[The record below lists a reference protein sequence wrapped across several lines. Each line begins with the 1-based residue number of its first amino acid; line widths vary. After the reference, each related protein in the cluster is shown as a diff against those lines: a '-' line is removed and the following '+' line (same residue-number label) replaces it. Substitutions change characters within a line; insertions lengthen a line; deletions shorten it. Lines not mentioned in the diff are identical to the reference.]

1 MFERYTER
9 ARRVLFFARYEASQ
23 LGSISIETEHLLLGL
38 IREGKGLTSR
48 IFARSH
54 LSLESIRKEIEGRT
68 VFREKV
74 STSVEIPF
82 SAETK
87 RVLQFAAEEADRLLH
102 NYIGTEHLLL
112 GILREERSVAATI
125 LMEKGMR
132 LNTVR
137 EDIVALLNE
146 KTTLT
151 RVKETP
157 LLAEFSRDLTE
168 AAMKNQLDPLVG
180 RHIEIER
187 VQQVLCR
194 RTKNNAV
201 LIGEPGVGKTA
212 IVEGLAQ
219 KIVYGDVPH
228 FLADKRLLA
237 LDISLIVAGTKY
249 RGQFEE
255 RLKAIMK
262 ELTENPN
269 IIVFI
274 DELHTLVGAG
284 SAEGSLDAANI
295 LKPALSRGEIRCIGA
310 TTPSEYRK
318 YIEKDRS
325 LERRFQAIKVDP
337 PNERETIE
345 VLMGVKDR
353 YETFHHVEYT
363 TEAIEAAVYQ
373 SSRYITDRFLP
384 DKAIDLVDEAGARAK
399 LREAGYSEEFGEINR
414 SIRVAVEQMETAVSE
429 KNFEKAQFYREQ
441 EVQARENLQ
450 FVREKFDVKS
460 STRRVVVGKGEIDEV
475 VSKWTGVPL
484 TSINQDEGDKLLHME
499 DALHNRVI
507 SQDAA
512 ISALSRAIRRSR
524 AGLKSPN
531 RPVGSF
537 IFLGPTGVGK
547 TELARAIANFLF
559 GSDHALI
566 RFDMSE
572 YMEKH
577 SVSKL
582 IGSPPGYVGHE
593 EGGQLTEKVKRNPY
607 SVVLLDEVEK
617 AHPDL
622 FNILLQVFEDGH
634 LTDGLGNRVN
644 FKNTIIIMTSNIG
657 ARFIQKKASLGFQSA
672 DSGVI
677 SPQRQRHGARRGEED
692 VQPGVHQPHRRD
704 HRLRGALGRR
714 PPDHHQAAREA
725 GERQPGRP
733 PAPPRARAGSHR
745 LDHRADV
752 QGSLV
757 RRPSAAPRDPALYR
771 GSAVRGAHPR
781 APQGGRHP
789 GVPRCG
795 EPGVPSGRR
804 DRERPPAGLTRLRMG
819 GPCHGYGA
827 ASARPLGSLARL
839 RSSKLM
845 AWPLPGP
852 SVRAAAGR
860 SQPPIMRVFALL
872 LVALAAAGEVR
883 AQTPPAGT
891 PVRPGPV
898 RRRRAIFPRRSAA
911 RPSRRPAGCP
921 RPAPA
926 RSSTRSCSASRSRA
940 EAP

>member
-54 LSLESIRKEIEGRT
+54 LSLENIRKEIEGRT

-82 SAETK
+82 STETK
-87 RVLQFAAEEADRLLH
+87 RVLQHAAEEADRLLH

-112 GILREERSVAATI
+112 GILREDRSVAASI
-125 LMEKGMR
+125 LSEKGMR
-132 LNTVR
+132 LSGVR
-137 EDIVALLNE
+137 EDIVQLLSE

-180 RHIEIER
+180 RRVELER

-219 KIVYGDVPH
+219 RIVCGDLPH
-228 FLADKRLLA
+228 FLADKRMLA

-325 LERRFQAIKVDP
+325 LERRFQSIRVDP
-337 PNERETIE
+337 PSEAEALEI
-345 VLMGVKDR
+345 LMGVKDR
-353 YETFHHVEYT
+353 YETFHHVTYT
-363 TEAIEAAVYQ
+363 KEAIEAAVSQ
-373 SSRYITDRFLP
+373 SSRYISDRFLP
-384 DKAIDLVDEAGARAK
+384 DKAIDLVDEAGACAK
-399 LREAGYSEEFGEINR
+399 LREAGYSEEFSEINK
-414 SIRVAVEQMETAVSE
+414 SIRVAVEQMENATAQKDYE
-429 KNFEKAQFYREQ
+429 RAQFFREQ
-441 EVQARENLQ
+441 EVLARENLQ

-460 STRRVVVGKGEIDEV
+460 GARHVEVGKTEIDEV
-475 VSKWTGVPL
+475 VSKWTGVPIA
-484 TSINQDEGDKLLHME
+484 SVNQDEGAKLLNME
-499 DALHNRVI
+499 DHLHKRVI
-507 SQDAA
+507 SQELA
-512 ISALSRAIRRSR
+512 ISALARAIRRSR

-537 IFLGPTGVGK
+537 VFLGPTGVGK
-547 TELARAIANFLF
+547 TELARALANFLF
-559 GSDHALI
+559 GSDTALI

-593 EGGQLTEKVKRNPY
+593 EGGQLTEKVKRHPY
-607 SVVLLDEVEK
+607 SVVLLDEIEK

-634 LTDGLGNRVN
+634 LTDGLGNRVD
-644 FKNTIIIMTSNIG
+644 FKNTIVIMTSNIG
-657 ARFIQKKASLGFQSA
+657 ARYIQKRASVGFQSP
-672 DSGVI
+672 DVKNV
-677 SPQRQRHGARRGEED
+677 QRSVSEMVLSEVKRTFNPEFINRVDEIIVFEALLDDDLRRIMEMLVAQLNRH
-692 VQPGVHQPHRRD
+692 
-704 HRLRGALGRR
+704 LI
-714 PPDHHQAAREA
+714 
-725 GERQPGRP
+725 
-733 PAPPRARAGSHR
+733 
-745 LDHRADV
+745 
-752 QGSLV
+752 
-757 RRPSAAPRDPALYR
+757 
-771 GSAVRGAHPR
+771 
-781 APQGGRHP
+781 
-789 GVPRCG
+789 
-795 EPGVPSGRR
+795 
-804 DRERPPAGLTRLRMG
+804 DRELRVSLTPEVIDWIIEKTCEDRS
-819 GPCHGYGA
+819 YG
-827 ASARPLGSLARL
+827 ARPL
-839 RSSKLM
+839 
-845 AWPLPGP
+845 
-852 SVRAAAGR
+852 
-860 SQPPIMRVFALL
+860 
-872 LVALAAAGEVR
+872 
-883 AQTPPAGT
+883 
-891 PVRPGPV
+891 
-898 RRRRAIFPRRSAA
+898 RRAIQRYVEDPLSEELIRGHLKNGDIEVYLDGGVLTYRQAGQSLEGRRL
-911 RPSRRPAGCP
+911 
-921 RPAPA
+921 
-926 RSSTRSCSASRSRA
+926 ASGV
-940 EAP
+940 

>member
-9 ARRVLFFARYEASQ
+9 ARRVLFFARYEATQ
-23 LGSISIETEHLLLGL
+23 LGSTAIETEHLLLGL

-48 IFARSH
+48 IFTRSH

-74 STSVEIPF
+74 STSVDIPF
-82 SAETK
+82 SSETK

-102 NYIGTEHLLL
+102 TYIGTEHLLL
-112 GILREERSVAATI
+112 GLLREERSVAASI
-125 LMEKGMR
+125 LYEKGMR
-132 LNTVR
+132 LASVR
-137 EDIVALLNE
+137 EDIVQLLNE
-146 KTTLT
+146 KTAPA
-151 RVKETP
+151 RPKETP

-168 AAMKNQLDPLVG
+168 AASRAQLDPLVG
-180 RHIEIER
+180 RDAELER

-219 KIVYGDVPH
+219 KIVSSDVPH
-228 FLADKRLLA
+228 FLADKRILA

-310 TTPSEYRK
+310 TTPTEYRK

-325 LERRFQAIKVDP
+325 LERRFQAVKVDP
-337 PNERETIE
+337 PTESEAVD
-345 VLMGVKDR
+345 VLMGVKER
-353 YETFHHVEYT
+353 YESFHHVEYSR
-363 TEAIEAAVYQ
+363 EAIEAAVYQ

-384 DKAIDLVDEAGARAK
+384 DKAIDLIDEAGARAK
-399 LREAGYSEEFGEINR
+399 LREAGASAELGEISR
-414 SIRVAVEQMETAVSE
+414 SIRVAVEKIDEAAGDQNV
-429 KNFEKAQFYREQ
+429 EKAWLYRDQ
-441 EVQARENLQ
+441 ETEGREAQ
-450 FVREKFDVKS
+450 QVVRERLDVKS
-460 STRRVVVGKGEIDEV
+460 ASARLAIGKPEIDEV
-475 VSKWTGVPL
+475 VSHWTGVPL
-484 TSINQDEGDKLLHME
+484 TSVNEDESHKLLRME
-499 DALHNRVI
+499 EELHTRVI
-507 SQDAA
+507 SQEKA

-524 AGLKSPN
+524 AGLKHPT

-547 TELARAIANFLF
+547 TELARALASFLF

-593 EGGQLTEKVKRNPY
+593 EGGQLTEKIKRNPY
-607 SVVLLDEVEK
+607 SVVLLDEIEK

-644 FKNTIIIMTSNIG
+644 FKNTILIMTSNIG
-657 ARFIQKKASLGFQSA
+657 ARYIQKRAAMGFQA
-672 DSGVI
+672 
-677 SPQRQRHGARRGEED
+677 
-692 VQPGVHQPHRRD
+692 
-704 HRLRGALGRR
+704 
-714 PPDHHQAAREA
+714 PDAREIQKSVTDMVL
-725 GERQPGRP
+725 GEVKKTFNPEFINRVDEIIVFEPLSDDDLRQI
-733 PAPPRARAGSHR
+733 
-745 LDHRADV
+745 
-752 QGSLV
+752 
-757 RRPSAAPRDPALYR
+757 
-771 GSAVRGAHPR
+771 
-781 APQGGRHP
+781 
-789 GVPRCG
+789 
-795 EPGVPSGRR
+795 
-804 DRERPPAGLTRLRMG
+804 TRLLIDNLNTHLADRRLQIRVDDEVVDRIITITCG
-819 GPCHGYGA
+819 DRSYG
-827 ASARPLGSLARL
+827 ARPLRRAIQRYIEDPLSEELIRGQLRTGMIEIYMEHGTLAWR
-839 RSSKLM
+839 
-845 AWPLPGP
+845 
-852 SVRAAAGR
+852 
-860 SQPPIMRVFALL
+860 
-872 LVALAAAGEVR
+872 AAGEE
-883 AQTPPAGT
+883 AG
-891 PVRPGPV
+891 RPLAV
-898 RRRRAIFPRRSAA
+898 
-911 RPSRRPAGCP
+911 
-921 RPAPA
+921 
-926 RSSTRSCSASRSRA
+926 TV
-940 EAP
+940 

>member
-9 ARRVLFFARYEASQ
+9 ARRVLFFARYEATQ
-23 LGSISIETEHLLLGL
+23 LGSTSIETEHLLLGL

-102 NYIGTEHLLL
+102 TYIGTEHLLL
-112 GILREERSVAATI
+112 GILREERSVAASI
-125 LMEKGMR
+125 LYEKGMR
-132 LNTVR
+132 LASVR
-137 EDIVALLNE
+137 EDIVQLLNE
-146 KTTLT
+146 KTAPA
-151 RVKETP
+151 RPKETP

-180 RHIEIER
+180 RDVELER

-219 KIVYGDVPH
+219 KIVCGDVPH
-228 FLADKRLLA
+228 FLADKRILA

-295 LKPALSRGEIRCIGA
+295 LKPALSRGEVRCIGA

-318 YIEKDRS
+318 YIERDRS
-325 LERRFQAIKVDP
+325 LERRFQAVKVDP
-337 PNERETIE
+337 PSEKETVQ

-353 YETFHHVEYT
+353 YESFHHVEYT
-363 TEAIEAAVYQ
+363 LEAIEAAVYQ

-384 DKAIDLVDEAGARAK
+384 DKAIDLIDEAGARAK
-399 LREAGYSEEFGEINR
+399 LREAEASAEMGEINR
-414 SIRVAVEQMETAVSE
+414 SIRVAVEQLDVAVTE
-429 KNFEKAQFYREQ
+429 RNLEKAWLYREQ
-441 EVQARENLQ
+441 EAQARESLQ
-450 FVREKFDVKS
+450 VVREKLDLKVGA
-460 STRRVVVGKGEIDEV
+460 RRVSVGKHEIDEV

-484 TSINQDEGDKLLHME
+484 TSINEDESHKLLRME
-499 DALHNRVI
+499 DELHGRVI
-507 SQDAA
+507 SQEKA

-524 AGLKSPN
+524 AGLKNPN

-547 TELARAIANFLF
+547 TELARALAGFLF

-577 SVSKL
+577 AVSKL

-593 EGGQLTEKVKRNPY
+593 EGGQLTEKVKRSPY
-607 SVVLLDEVEK
+607 SVVLLDEIEK

-644 FKNTIIIMTSNIG
+644 FKNAIVIMTSNIG
-657 ARFIQKKASLGFQSA
+657 ARFIQKKASMGFQSA
-672 DSGVI
+672 D
-677 SPQRQRHGARRGEED
+677 ARD
-692 VQPGVHQPHRRD
+692 VQKSVTDMVLGEVKKTFNPEFINRVDEIIVFDPLSDDDLRRIT
-704 HRLRGALGRR
+704 RLLIGNLNQHLA
-714 PPDHHQAAREA
+714 D
-725 GERQPGRP
+725 RQL
-733 PAPPRARAGSHR
+733 H
-745 LDHRADV
+745 LDVLPEVVDWII
-752 QGSLV
+752 
-757 RRPSAAPRDPALYR
+757 DIT
-771 GSAVRGAHPR
+771 
-781 APQGGRHP
+781 
-789 GVPRCG
+789 C
-795 EPGVPSGRR
+795 R
-804 DRERPPAGLTRLRMG
+804 DRS
-819 GPCHGYGA
+819 YG
-827 ASARPLGSLARL
+827 ARPL
-839 RSSKLM
+839 
-845 AWPLPGP
+845 
-852 SVRAAAGR
+852 
-860 SQPPIMRVFALL
+860 
-872 LVALAAAGEVR
+872 
-883 AQTPPAGT
+883 
-891 PVRPGPV
+891 
-898 RRRRAIFPRRSAA
+898 RRAIQRYIEDPLSEELIRGELRTGGIEIYLDHGTLAWRA
-911 RPSRRPAGCP
+911 TGQ
-921 RPAPA
+921 
-926 RSSTRSCSASRSRA
+926 A
-940 EAP
+940 EAGRRLAVTV